1 VVENKEGQ
9 AMSQEERKKR
19 AKRTADRF
27 KTLYIIGLVGIMLI
41 FGFGMIIVGILNEIS
56 MMQVDTLNTVQMV
69 NQEEKIDVS
78 EDLTP
83 LTPEERELVQRVVS
97 AEARGED
104 LQAQMA
110 VVQTILDRSE
120 LWGMTV
126 TEVVT
131 AEGQFAKPYQ
141 GEISDSVKL
150 AVANVF
156 DGGVRVFD
164 EATTHFHDDSIPPP
178 DWTENKVNRGSIGR
192 LSFWY

>member
-1 VVENKEGQ
+1 MTNAERRRKRRHSHRPIYILLTIIIILGFAIIGNQSDDAIRDRDVLDKLNLIDQSIDTTVKNRSQVNLEPYST
-9 AMSQEERKKR
+9 MSSVPLTQEERDIVER
-19 AKRTADRF
+19 VTA
-27 KTLYIIGLVGIMLI
+27 
-41 FGFGMIIVGILNEIS
+41 
-56 MMQVDTLNTVQMV
+56 
-69 NQEEKIDVS
+69 
-78 EDLTP
+78 
-83 LTPEERELVQRVVS
+83 

-104 LQAQMA
+104 MQTQMA
-110 VVQTILDRSE
+110 VAQTILDRSE

-156 DGGVRVFD
+156 DGGVRIFP